1 MKRIRNIAAA
11 VWIMC
16 TVLSVSAQTSRPSRE
31 QTENI
36 NLLAVMNR
44 NFLDCLNFNPKYQR
58 IYVTKV
64 SYSDYEKGI
73 VFYGDNDYLAEAT
86 EYAFS
91 NQIIS
96 SIKTMD
102 LYKDGIMENSWCEF
116 FADKKKL
123 KMIQRYRGDKDPAIL
138 LYKIEDGNLEVI
150 DEQNCKYIKSY
161 EIIQKEDSREV
172 YEWYDSGRGGLY
184 WKIRRSG
191 DMLEFYN
198 DNRCFKYKNGILM
211 EKYYSRSSTV
221 YRYTTENGTG
231 EYQKISED
239 GQVETVALLERKTDE
254 DGYLIYQRLDY
265 PSGESSE
272 IFIAEELPDVSGL
285 VNRAYPNFVP
295 DRGELKTY
303 W

>member
-1 MKRIRNIAAA
+1 MKGMRKIVTAAG
-11 VWIMC
+11 WI
-16 TVLSVSAQTSRPSRE
+16 VVSALSMLSAQPSPA
-31 QTENI
+31 QIENI

-150 DEQNCKYIKSY
+150 DEQNC
-161 EIIQKEDSREV
+161 
-172 YEWYDSGRGGLY
+172 
-184 WKIRRSG
+184 
-191 DMLEFYN
+191 
-198 DNRCFKYKNGILM
+198 
-211 EKYYSRSSTV
+211 
-221 YRYTTENGTG
+221 
-231 EYQKISED
+231 
-239 GQVETVALLERKTDE
+239 
-254 DGYLIYQRLDY
+254 
-265 PSGESSE
+265 
-272 IFIAEELPDVSGL
+272 
-285 VNRAYPNFVP
+285 
-295 DRGELKTY
+295 
-303 W
+303 